1 MDIVIELLNR
11 DDVDVN
17 LQSSTH
23 FFGGTALMLASSAG
37 HVDVVI
43 ELLKRDD
50 EVDVSLRDKLSGDTA
65 MIMATQRGHSEI
77 VKCLEEHALNYPS
90 RNRAVPKTKCL

>member
-50 EVDVSLRDKLSGDTA
+50 EVNVYLRDKLSGDTA

-77 VKCLEEHALNYPS
+77 VKCHREHA
-90 RNRAVPKTKCL
+90 